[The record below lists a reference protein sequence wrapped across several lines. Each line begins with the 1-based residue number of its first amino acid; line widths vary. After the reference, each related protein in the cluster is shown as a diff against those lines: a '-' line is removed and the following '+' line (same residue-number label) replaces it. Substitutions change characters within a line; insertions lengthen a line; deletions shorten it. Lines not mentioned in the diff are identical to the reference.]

1 MTHVTHVSACCAIPS
16 RLRFNVGAPGLCLT
30 AHSTVVAGQR
40 IRDAPHLWQ
49 GPRGVLPAIV
59 RGSGPHYAP
68 PVPCWCCASRSCGQR
83 RATNNADTARA
94 GAVPANRGF
103 VVLPGELIGSDVVV
117 GIESAALWQMNR
129 GLPVTCSAPPKWA
142 D

>member
-68 PVPCWCCASRSCGQR
+68 PRPLLVLRLTVLRAETGHEQR
-83 RATNNADTARA
+83 RDGQSRRGTRQPRIRRSAR
-94 GAVPANRGF
+94 
-103 VVLPGELIGSDVVV
+103 
-117 GIESAALWQMNR
+117 
-129 GLPVTCSAPPKWA
+129 
-142 D
+142 

>member
-49 GPRGVLPAIV
+49 GPRGAFCRRSSVVPVRTMPHPSPAGV
-59 RGSGPHYAP
+59 APHGPAGRDGPRTTPTRPEPARYPPTEDSSFCPVNLLGQTWWSESKAP
-68 PVPCWCCASRSCGQR
+68 PCG
-83 RATNNADTARA
+83 
-94 GAVPANRGF
+94 
-103 VVLPGELIGSDVVV
+103 
-117 GIESAALWQMNR
+117 
-129 GLPVTCSAPPKWA
+129 K
-142 D
+142 